1 MNIKNKEE
9 YEKEEYY
16 VEDMIDNGYGVCK
29 SKNGDIFFV
38 KKALYGQT
46 VTLKERKKKGKI
58 YLAEVDK
65 IIKQS
70 EYVKENNK
78 YNPAAPIQDLDYDC
92 EIYLKVKNVQNKL
105 KRIGKL
111 DINLSER
118 DIIFDKKN
126 RNNYRNKS
134 RFKVNSNDE
143 LGYFEV
149 DSNKF
154 IKIEECILSSK
165 NINEVYKTLNK
176 IINVKKEDSLHKK
189 EVLEVVLREDLKEN
203 IQIIFNINYEK
214 IKEKNNKKV
223 TNINENM
230 NLIEDD
236 IIRLILKLN
245 QKNKL
250 QIISG
255 IVNYIDK
262 KGKTISKC
270 IYGVEDIVNNIGEY
284 KFNISPFS
292 FFQVN
297 KYMTKKLYDVVK
309 TYLKKVEN
317 YKKIT
322 EKNLEKKNIKLLDLY
337 CGVGTISIY
346 LNNEVDNIIGV
357 EIVKSAIEN
366 ANKNVELNNLDLKR
380 FNYISSSADSK
391 IDENLKNIDVVIVD
405 PPRKGLEKNVITS
418 ISKNKVNDVI
428 YVSCDPGTL
437 ARDLKLFTE
446 LGYMVSDIKLVDM
459 FPNTMHVECVVLM
472 SKGYP

>member
-1 MNIKNKEE
+1 M
-9 YEKEEYY
+9 
-16 VEDMIDNGYGVCK
+16 
-29 SKNGDIFFV
+29 
-38 KKALYGQT
+38 
-46 VTLKERKKKGKI
+46 
-58 YLAEVDK
+58 
-65 IIKQS
+65 
-70 EYVKENNK
+70 
-78 YNPAAPIQDLDYDC
+78 
-92 EIYLKVKNVQNKL
+92 
-105 KRIGKL
+105 
-111 DINLSER
+111 
-118 DIIFDKKN
+118 
-126 RNNYRNKS
+126 
-134 RFKVNSNDE
+134 
-143 LGYFEV
+143 
-149 DSNKF
+149 
-154 IKIEECILSSK
+154 
-165 NINEVYKTLNK
+165 YKTLNK
-176 IINVKKEDSLHKK
+176 IINVKKENSLHKK

-223 TNINENM
+223 TNINENI

-236 IIRLILKLN
+236 IIKLILELN
-245 QKNKL
+245 KKNKL

-322 EKNLEKKNIKLLDLY
+322 GKNLEKKNIKLLDLY

-346 LNNEVDNIIGV
+346 VNNEVDNIIGV